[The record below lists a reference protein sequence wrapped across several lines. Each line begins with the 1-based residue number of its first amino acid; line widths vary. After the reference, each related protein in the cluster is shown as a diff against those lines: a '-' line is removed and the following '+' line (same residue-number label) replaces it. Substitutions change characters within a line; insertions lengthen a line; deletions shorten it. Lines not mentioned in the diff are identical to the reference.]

1 MKKTI
6 CLVSLAALA
15 MTACVEK
22 NAYTISGTVPAEQ
35 YPDSSVVYLQK
46 EVAGNMEKVDSV
58 VLEKG
63 AFVFKGIQDS
73 AVNAVVELPQ
83 VQGKNNQIGFF
94 LESGKIKM
102 ALGGKDS
109 IMGTPLNDLSFALS
123 AKIDSLY
130 TVVYNKDLSNDARMA
145 AYNQVNESMKQ
156 SVSDNL
162 DNLFGLTI
170 FGSISTRSIYTLD
183 ELDSLIQKLP
193 AKFAEKKAVVTAKQF
208 VEGNKKVAVGQAFTD
223 FELKTTD
230 DKAVKLSDYAG
241 KGKYVLV
248 DFWASWCG
256 PCVGEM
262 PNLVNAYKLYSKKG
276 LEVVGVSLDT
286 NKDAWVKAI
295 KDLKITWPQMSDLN
309 GWKNSASTLYMV
321 RGIPH
326 TVLIDPQGVIIE
338 KDLRGEA
345 LITKL
350 GELIK

>member
-1 MKKTI
+1 MKKSI

-15 MTACVEK
+15 MTACVDK

-35 YPDSSVVYLQK
+35 YPDSSVVFLQK
-46 EVAGNMEKVDSV
+46 EVAGNMEKIDSAI
-58 VLEKG
+58 LQKG
-63 AFVFKGIQDS
+63 VFAFKGIQDS

-83 VQGKNNQIGFF
+83 VQGKNNQVDFF
-94 LESGKIKM
+94 LESGKITM
-102 ALGGKDS
+102 VLGGKDS
-109 IMGTPLNDLSFALS
+109 IMGTPLNNLSFALKT
-123 AKIDSLY
+123 KIDSLSAI
-130 TVVYNKDLSNDARMA
+130 VYGNLPDEQKQA
-145 AYNQVNESMKQ
+145 AFNEFNASMKKA
-156 SVSDNL
+156 VSDNL

-170 FGSISTRSIYTLD
+170 LGSISTGSVYTLG
-183 ELDSLIQKLP
+183 ELDSLMAMVP
-193 AKFAEKKAVVTAKQF
+193 AKFATKKAVVDAK
-208 VEGNKKVAVGQAFTD
+208 EYIEANRKVAVGQPFTD

-230 DKAVKLSDYAG
+230 DKAVKLSDFAG

-295 KDLKITWPQMSDLN
+295 KDLNITWPQMSDLN
-309 GWKNSASTLYMV
+309 GWKNAGSTLYMV

>member
-15 MTACVEK
+15 MTACVDK

-35 YPDSSVVYLQK
+35 YPDSSVVFLQK

-63 AFVFKGIQDS
+63 AFVFKGVQDS

-83 VQGKNNQIGFF
+83 VQGKNNQVGFF

-130 TVVYNKDLSNDARMA
+130 TNKDLSNDERMA
-145 AYNQVNESMKQ
+145 ARNQSMKQ
-156 SVSDNL
+156 AVSDNL

-170 FGSISTRSIYTLD
+170 FGSIAPRSIYTID
-183 ELDSLIQKLP
+183 ELDSVVQKLP
-193 AKFAEKKAVVTAKQF
+193 AKFAEKKVVLDAKQLI
-208 VEGNKKVAVGQAFTD
+208 EANRKVAVGQPFTD

-230 DKAVKLSDYAG
+230 DKAVKLSDYVG

-295 KDLKITWPQMSDLN
+295 KDLNITWPQMSDLN
-309 GWKNSASTLYMV
+309 GWKNAASTLYMV

-326 TVLIDPQGVIIE
+326 TVLIDPQGVIIA

>member
-15 MTACVEK
+15 MTACVDK

-35 YPDSSVVYLQK
+35 YPDSSVVFLQK
-46 EVAGNMEKVDSV
+46 EVAGNMEKVDSAI
-58 VLEKG
+58 LQKG
-63 AFVFKGIQDS
+63 VFAFKGIQDS

-83 VQGKNNQIGFF
+83 VQGKNNKVGFF
-94 LESGKIKM
+94 LEGGTIKM
-102 ALGGKDS
+102 TLGQKDS
-109 IMGTPLNDLSFALS
+109 ITGTPLNNLSFALNT
-123 AKIDSLY
+123 KIDSLY
-130 TVVYNKDLSNDARMA
+130 AIVYGNLPDEQRLA
-145 AYNQVNESMKQ
+145 AYNEVNACMKQ
-156 SVSDNL
+156 AVSDNM

-183 ELDSLIQKLP
+183 ELDSLVLKLP
-193 AKFAEKKAVVTAKQF
+193 AKFAEKKAVVDAKLF
-208 VEGNKKVAVGQAFTD
+208 IEGNKKVAVGQAFTD

-230 DKAVKLSDYAG
+230 DKAVKLSDFAG

-295 KDLKITWPQMSDLN
+295 KDLNITWPQMSDLN
-309 GWKNSASTLYMV
+309 GWKNAGSMLYMV